1 MEKRRRST
9 IDSDYEL
16 WTMMLHATDLIY
28 DIREKELARYGIT
41 PRQAGILTV
50 VDDFGGNVKLAD
62 IAQVS
67 NREPNSISTLVQRME
82 RNGLVTKQR
91 DRQKKNVIRVS
102 LTPRGEEILPLASN
116 RRMLH
121 RIFSS
126 LTEDEIAQMK
136 TSLNKLM
143 ARGLLELNRLP

>member
-1 MEKRRRST
+1 MDTPRKST
-9 IDSDYEL
+9 ADSDYEL
-16 WTMMLHATDLIY
+16 WTMIIHATDLIY

-50 VDDFGGNVKLAD
+50 LDDFGGNVKLAD

-91 DRQKKNVIRVS
+91 DQQRKNVIRVS
-102 LTPRGEEILPLASN
+102 LTSKGEEVLPLVSN
-116 RRMLH
+116 RRSLH

-126 LTEDEIAQMK
+126 LSDEEIAQVK
-136 TSLNKLM
+136 ASLNKLM
-143 ARGLLELNRLP
+143 ARGLLELNRQA